1 MRIKK
6 TISFLLMLTIMLAL
20 VSLASASSFPALHLV
35 HDPEIPASR
44 VIEDPE
50 YGRISPEYHS
60 TTGEFSY
67 FDFYVT
73 ATKATSGI
81 RYRTPQLWIKVGSYP
96 RFYFNT
102 SVLSNWQPQGE
113 SGGQAVRVNLIDIY
127 QQIIS
132 KDASVRN
139 ETDAA
144 AALFSN
150 DSISIGFKVE
160 VYELSTNK
168 IFGSAENRDSA
179 INLLN
184 SFNFSHDHIQ
194 DVGKMFQELRLMVPR
209 VSAAYY
215 EVKESP
221 LYWGIEYQ
229 GKYYEW
235 VRNITFDFKQ
245 APGFGHDVTMNNIPT
260 GKESL
265 FSGYEFLCS
274 GLAYPPDQ
282 TTVSISGKTSLTV
295 KPTKE
300 QSGIIARFYYIKHE
314 LPDFAV
320 TKLTPGTEKT
330 EPGKTYTGKATFA
343 LKGNP
348 GSSTAKIPA
357 EITIT
362 HNGYSVIAETKE
374 FTPGLP
380 QEISFNWTGQT
391 SDSILRAEIWPTEP
405 ANLAKDQRDANPE
418 DNVIEAK
425 IPRVGYKLT
434 VMKSGEGAITPSEG
448 EHFYPANEKVN
459 LIAVPDPGWKFVR
472 WENDVSG
479 TNPST
484 QVVMDKDKKVKAVF
498 EK

>member
-1 MRIKK
+1 
-6 TISFLLMLTIMLAL
+6 
-20 VSLASASSFPALHLV
+20 
-35 HDPEIPASR
+35 
-44 VIEDPE
+44 
-50 YGRISPEYHS
+50 
-60 TTGEFSY
+60 
-67 FDFYVT
+67 
-73 ATKATSGI
+73 
-81 RYRTPQLWIKVGSYP
+81 
-96 RFYFNT
+96 
-102 SVLSNWQPQGE
+102 
-113 SGGQAVRVNLIDIY
+113 
-127 QQIIS
+127 
-132 KDASVRN
+132 
-139 ETDAA
+139 
-144 AALFSN
+144 
-150 DSISIGFKVE
+150 
-160 VYELSTNK
+160 
-168 IFGSAENRDSA
+168 
-179 INLLN
+179 
-184 SFNFSHDHIQ
+184 
-194 DVGKMFQELRLMVPR
+194 MVPR

-405 ANLAKDQRDANPE
+405 ANQDKAQRDANPE

-498 EK
+498 EKNIKVEIIILPSKQFGDTTPLPAGVHELALNEIPNNLTAVPNEPFKFVRWEGHVSGTSATVAIPKNKDHVKIIAVFELDQLPPPPPVPGPGEGMMPPGPPTKKE